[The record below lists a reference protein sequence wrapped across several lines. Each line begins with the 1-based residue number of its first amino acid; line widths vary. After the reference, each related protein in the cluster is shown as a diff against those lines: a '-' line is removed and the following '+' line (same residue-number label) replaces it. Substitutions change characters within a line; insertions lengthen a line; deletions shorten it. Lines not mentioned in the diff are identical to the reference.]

1 MNVFFDTV
9 GCRLNQSEI
18 ERMARQFRT
27 AGYRI
32 VANRAEAD
40 LIVVNTC
47 AVTSQA
53 ASDSRQK
60 LRQAAKMAPNARII
74 GTGCWST
81 LEPEET
87 LSLAERVQVVT
98 NEEKELLVAHFLGL
112 KPEDMD
118 RSLIEREVLPG
129 ARHRIRAFIKVQ
141 DGCDAHCTFCVTR
154 IARGKSR
161 SEPLERII
169 ADIQSALEGG
179 TQEIVLS
186 GVQLGSWGR
195 HLQSP
200 ANLAFLV
207 RILLRETDIP
217 RLRFSSIEPWDMD
230 EDFFT
235 LFSDRR
241 ICRHLHIALQSGSAS
256 TLKRMGRNLSPQE
269 FKQKLDIAREI
280 DPLFSITTDI
290 ITGFPGE
297 TESEFEE
304 SLQFIREAEFS
315 GGHVFPYS
323 ARLGTPAAEMPGQVQ
338 SKIRK
343 IRAAVVRDVLA
354 ESAARYRHQL
364 IGQSGSV
371 LWETSRTS
379 DKSFVLEGFSTEYVR
394 VTAFSTYERIN
405 VIDPVLFT
413 GQTDTG
419 LTAELLK

>member
-1 MNVFFDTV
+1 MNIFFDTV

-27 AGYRI
+27 AGHHI
-32 VANRAEAD
+32 VANRSDAD

-60 LRQAAKMAPNARII
+60 IRQAARMAPNARII

-87 LSLAERVQVVT
+87 LSLADQVQVVT
-98 NEEKELLVAHFLGL
+98 NGEKDLLAAHFLGID
-112 KPEDMD
+112 PADMD
-118 RSLIEREVLPG
+118 RTPIEREVLPG
-129 ARHRIRAFIKVQ
+129 AHHRIRAFIKVQ

-161 SEPLERII
+161 SEPLEQII
-169 ADIQSALEGG
+169 ADIQSALDGG

-195 HLQSP
+195 HLPSSV
-200 ANLAFLV
+200 NLAYLV
-207 RILLRETDIP
+207 QNLLRETDIP

-230 EDFFT
+230 EEFFN

-241 ICRHLHIALQSGSAS
+241 ICRHLHIALQSGSSS
-256 TLKRMGRNLSPQE
+256 TLKRMGRNISPGE
-269 FKQKLDIAREI
+269 FRQKLENARKI

-290 ITGFPGE
+290 ITGFPAE

-304 SLQFIREAEFS
+304 SLEFITEAGFS

-323 ARLGTPAAEMPGQVQ
+323 ARSGTPAAVMPGQVQ
-338 SKIRK
+338 SKLRK
-343 IRAAVVRDVLA
+343 TRAAIVRDILSQ
-354 ESAARYRHQL
+354 SACQYRQQL
-364 IGQSGSV
+364 IGRRGQV
-371 LWETSRTS
+371 LWETSKTRG
-379 DKSFVLEGFSTEYVR
+379 KFFLLEGLSAEYVR
-394 VTAFSTYERIN
+394 VTAMSAEERIN
-405 VIDPVLFT
+405 VIDNVRFT

-419 LTAELLK
+419 LMAEFQA